1 MPRRPTE
8 RTARLTG
15 AQIDAL
21 LVLPESELRAALQR
35 LHAETE
41 REVTRRQD
49 WRELQERIRGAL
61 RSQDALEQAL
71 DEKNYTPIEQV
82 LAAAVQ
88 GDDDGEA

>member
-1 MPRRPTE
+1 MARRAVE

-21 LVLPESELRAALQR
+21 LELPEGDLRAALQR

-41 REVTRRQD
+41 REATRRQE
-49 WRELQERIRGAL
+49 WRDLQERIRAAL

-71 DEKNYTPIEQV
+71 AERNYTPIEQV

-88 GDDDGEA
+88 GDDGSA